1 MKELGPDARAVV
13 RAGRTAGLPSAAD
26 RERNFE
32 ALRSRLGDGAFID
45 DASQLPL
52 RASRALPTTIAV
64 VSVGVAVVVG
74 ALFFG
79 LRHRTEPNRTE
90 PMPVNVPALSAPS
103 VVSAQKSAVPSSA
116 LSAPPAATPPPVTAP
131 STPPVRR
138 TSTLALEV
146 AILSRAASSLRAGR
160 PAEALKAVDE
170 HQAKF
175 PNGLLVEERRAAR
188 AQALCAL
195 GRRSEAES
203 DLARLS
209 SSSPQAV
216 RARKACA
223 TAR

>member
-32 ALRSRLGDGAFID
+32 ALRSRLGDGSFID

-90 PMPVNVPALSAPS
+90 PMPVNGSI
-103 VVSAQKSAVPSSA
+103 
-116 LSAPPAATPPPVTAP
+116 T
-131 STPPVRR
+131 
-138 TSTLALEV
+138 TS
-146 AILSRAASSLRAGR
+146 
-160 PAEALKAVDE
+160 P
-170 HQAKF
+170 
-175 PNGLLVEERRAAR
+175 GLL
-188 AQALCAL
+188 Q
-195 GRRSEAES
+195 
-203 DLARLS
+203 S
-209 SSSPQAV
+209 SRNSAMLTWPEYTGAPVVTVSKSFEIP
-216 RARKACA
+216 
-223 TAR
+223 